1 MIQRVQSIYLFLVV
15 VLMSFMII
23 WPYAEIALKDGQV
36 VIFYSYA
43 VKQYLTE
50 ESTELLIRSIPVL
63 IMVLLIAFISF
74 MNIFQF
80 NRRIIQMRVCV
91 LNALLMIGLLILM
104 FYYYFVI
111 KRSLQVETHA
121 LKLPF
126 IIPVVSIIFTL
137 LAYRGIHRDEM
148 LVRSYDRLR

>member
-15 VLMSFMII
+15 VLMSFMLI
-23 WPYAEIALKDGQV
+23 WPFAEIALKDGQV
-36 VIFYSYA
+36 VVFYSYA
-43 VKQYLTE
+43 VKKYITKENTE
-50 ESTELLIRSIPVL
+50 ILIRSIPVL
-63 IMVLLIAFISF
+63 IMVLLIGLLSF

-91 LNALLMIGLLILM
+91 LNSLLMIGLLLLM
-104 FYYYFVI
+104 LYYYLVI
-111 KRSLQVETHA
+111 KRALPVETHA

-126 IIPVVSIIFTL
+126 IIPVVSIILTL
-137 LAYRGIHRDEM
+137 LAYRGIHQDEM

>member
-23 WPYAEIALKDGQV
+23 WPYAEIALRDGQI

-43 VKQYLTE
+43 VKKYLTS
-50 ESTELLIRSIPVL
+50 ESSEMLIRSIPLL
-63 IMVLLIAFISF
+63 IMVLLIASVSF

-91 LNALLMIGLLILM
+91 LNALLMIGLLLLM

-111 KRSLQVETHA
+111 KRSLPVETHS

-126 IIPVVSIIFTL
+126 IFPVIAIIFTL

-148 LVRSYDRLR
+148 LMRSYERLR

>member
-15 VLMSFMII
+15 VLMSFMLI
-23 WPYAEIALKDGQV
+23 WPYAEIALQDGQV
-36 VIFYSYA
+36 VMFYSYA
-43 VKQYLTE
+43 VKKYITE
-50 ESTELLIRSIPVL
+50 ENSEILIRSIPVL
-63 IMVLLIAFISF
+63 IMVLLTGLISF

-91 LNALLMIGLLILM
+91 LNSLLMIGLLLLM
-104 FYYYFVI
+104 LYYYLVI
-111 KRSLQVETHA
+111 KKSLPVETHA

-126 IIPVVSIIFTL
+126 IIPVVSIILTL
-137 LAYRGIHRDEM
+137 LAYRGIHQDEL

>member
-15 VLMSFMII
+15 VLMSFMLM
-23 WPYAEIALKDGQV
+23 WPYAEIALRDGQV

-50 ESTELLIRSIPVL
+50 DNAELLIRSIPVL
-63 IMVLLIAFISF
+63 IMVLLIALISF

-91 LNALLMIGLLILM
+91 LNALLMIGLLLLM

-111 KRSLQVETHA
+111 KRSLPVETHA

-126 IIPVVSIIFTL
+126 IIPVISIIFTL